1 MRSVSL
7 LGAAV
12 LLAGCAGPSPTSSP
26 APSVED
32 LAERQPAALA
42 VPEPGTTPAAK
53 PQSPLLPSAFF
64 GDGAEAFIAWRCTPA
79 QDLIAAFPDDYLR
92 LWSGQGHYRL
102 ERAVVASGARYVKD
116 DLTFWNKGE
125 KAMVES
131 DNGRL
136 ECQQDIRRQT
146 LTRGDHPQSI
156 FHALGNEPGW
166 MLDLDRDSP
175 RMTLVSDH
183 GEQRRTLDYRLVNL
197 DNGRQASVTL
207 RSSDAAEPVTVR
219 LEARACFDAMSG
231 QPYPVRVRVE
241 TPERTLRGCGQGI
254 ERQK

>member
-1 MRSVSL
+1 MRIVSL

-12 LLAGCAGPSPTSSP
+12 LLAGCAGPSTSPSTAPT
-26 APSVED
+26 VDD
-32 LAERQPAALA
+32 LAERPPAQ
-42 VPEPGTTPAAK
+42 VPEPQADTPRDE
-53 PQSPLLPSAFF
+53 PRSPLLPSAFF
-64 GDGAEAFIAWRCTPA
+64 ADGAEAFIAWRCTPA
-79 QDLIAAFPDDYLR
+79 QDLIAAFPDDHLR

-102 ERAVVASGARYVKD
+102 ERAVVASGTRYVKD
-116 DLTFWNKGE
+116 DLTFWSKGE
-125 KAMVES
+125 RAMVES

-146 LTRGDHPQSI
+146 LTRADHPQSI

-175 RMTLVSDH
+175 RMTLVTDY
-183 GEQRRTLDYRLVNL
+183 GDERRTLDYRLVDL
-197 DNGRQASVTL
+197 ENGRQASVTL
-207 RSSDAAEPVTVR
+207 RSGDAAEPVTVH

-254 ERQK
+254 ERP